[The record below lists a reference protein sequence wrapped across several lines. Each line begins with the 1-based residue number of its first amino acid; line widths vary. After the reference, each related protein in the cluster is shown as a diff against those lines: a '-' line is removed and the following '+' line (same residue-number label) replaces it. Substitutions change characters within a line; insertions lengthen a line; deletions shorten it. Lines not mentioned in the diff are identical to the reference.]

1 MSVSLNI
8 GFEVE
13 ARGELLIVTKPAA
26 EFFAIYTKAGD
37 KPHLILKRRTDT
49 EDHALLAQA
58 WQAANAKARELG
70 WIV

>member
-26 EFFAIYTKAGD
+26 EFFAIYTKASD

-70 WIV
+70 WIA